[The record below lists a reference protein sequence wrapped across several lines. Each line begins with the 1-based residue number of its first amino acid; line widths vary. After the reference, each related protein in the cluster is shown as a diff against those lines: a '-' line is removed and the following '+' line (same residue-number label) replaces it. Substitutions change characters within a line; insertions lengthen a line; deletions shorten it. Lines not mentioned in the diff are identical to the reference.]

1 MSDTPVPLP
10 PQSNLPPAIRKQVA
24 DANALIAQLNAK
36 PGEIPAGTEFQT
48 MPGSETPGTMPTG
61 QQTRWQPAPP
71 SATAQPQGHPD
82 PATQQPP
89 RAAAPPPPPA
99 AATEIEPWEARY
111 RTLQGKYDA
120 EVRMTREILASQ
132 QATMDK
138 LIQDRQSAVAPP
150 PAPPQD
156 PAEFLRSLGVTD
168 KELEDYGEVLPI
180 MARMAQNMIK
190 PTAAKLERELQ
201 KTKEAAGTVAKAQM
215 QSGQQSLLAT
225 LQSRVPDWAAIN
237 EDQNFLAW
245 LDQVDLFSGT
255 SRRVSLEAAFQ
266 NLDTARV
273 VGIFEKFVQED
284 SVRRSTS
291 GPTIDPQTLIA
302 PGVPRGGAAE
312 APGGAAGKR
321 ILSESE
327 IKDFYSRVR
336 RRQVSAEQYA
346 AFSAEIAAATAE
358 GRIKP
363 DRRDHHAN
371 S

>member
-1 MSDTPVPLP
+1 MSDTPAPLP

-36 PGEIPAGTEFQT
+36 PGEIPAGTEVQV

-61 QQTRWQPAPP
+61 QQTRWQPAHPT
-71 SATAQPQGHPD
+71 ATAQPHGHPD
-82 PATQQPP
+82 Q
-89 RAAAPPPPPA
+89 PPPPPT

-132 QATMDK
+132 QQTMDK
-138 LIQDRQSAVAPP
+138 LITDRQSAVAPP

-201 KTKEAAGTVAKAQM
+201 KTKEAAGTVAQAQM
-215 QSGQQSLLAT
+215 KTGQQSLLAT

-245 LDQVDLFSGT
+245 LDQLDLFSGT
-255 SRRVSLEAAFQ
+255 SRRGSLEAAFQ

-284 SVRRSTS
+284 SDRRSTS

-312 APGGAAGKR
+312 APGGASGKR

-336 RRQVSAEQYA
+336 RKQISAEQYA

-358 GRIKP
+358 GRIRP
-363 DRRDHHAN
+363 DRRDHHTN

>member
-1 MSDTPVPLP
+1 MSDTPAPLP
-10 PQSNLPPAIRKQVA
+10 PQNNLPPAIRKQVA
-24 DANALIAQLNAK
+24 DANALIAELNAK
-36 PGEIPAGTEFQT
+36 PGQIPAGTEFQT

-61 QQTRWQPAPP
+61 QQTRWQPASP

-82 PATQQPP
+82 PQQPPP
-89 RAAAPPPPPA
+89 RAAAPPPA

-150 PAPPQD
+150 PAAPQD

-190 PTAAKLERELQ
+190 PTAAKLERELA

-215 QSGQQSLLAT
+215 KTGQEALLAA

-245 LDQVDLFSGT
+245 LDQLDLFSGA
-255 SRRVSLEAAFQ
+255 SRRVALEAAFQ

-312 APGGAAGKR
+312 APGGASGKR
-321 ILSESE
+321 ILSEGE

-336 RRQVSAEQYA
+336 RKQVSAEQYA
-346 AFSAEIAAATAE
+346 AFSAEIAAATIE

-363 DRRDHHAN
+363 ERRDHHAN